1 MKNVCIVGCGAISGT
16 HADALSKIEEAHIVS
31 VCDIVPERADR
42 LAAKCG
48 AKAYYS
54 LEAALADSQNEYYH
68 ICTPHY
74 LHCKMISSVL
84 DAGKCAVTEKPA
96 VMTKEEL
103 SVMASWDRTRVFY
116 IFQNRH
122 NNAIKALLSDIDG
135 TVTGKLLGIKANHTW
150 NRGAA
155 YYNSGAWRGKW
166 ATEGGGVLINQSI
179 HTLDLALLVGG
190 DVKTVSAVMQNNSLK
205 GVIEVEDT
213 ASVFCRFSSGATLN
227 FFATNANAVDSAPFI
242 EYYFENATYR
252 YDNYSL
258 YKNGVFLA
266 ADSPDAPGKACWG
279 AGHEA
284 EFAEIY
290 GYGRGADPGM
300 VTGTLKTVFAAYE
313 SAKAGGKEILL

>member
-1 MKNVCIVGCGAISGT
+1 MKNICIVGCGAISGT
-16 HADALSKIEEAHIVS
+16 HAEALGKIGSAKIRS
-31 VCDIVPERADR
+31 VCDIVPERANR
-42 LAAKCG
+42 MAAKYD

-54 LEAALADSQNEYYH
+54 FEDALSDPENEYYH

-74 LHCKMISSVL
+74 LHCEMISQVL
-84 DAGKCAVTEKPA
+84 AAGKCAVTEKPA
-96 VMTKEEL
+96 VMTEEEL
-103 SVMASWDRTRVFY
+103 SVMNGWDRTRVFY

-122 NNAIKALLSDIDG
+122 NASVKALLSDIDG
-135 TVTGKLLGIKANHTW
+135 STPGKLLGIKANHTW
-150 NRGAA
+150 KRDKA
-155 YYNSGAWRGKW
+155 YYGSGAWRGKW

-190 DVKTVSAVMQNNSLK
+190 DVKMVSAVMQNNSLK

-213 ASVFCRFSSGATLN
+213 AALYCRFASGATLN
-227 FFATNANAVDSAPFI
+227 FFATNANAADSAPFI

-284 EFAEIY
+284 EFSEIY

-300 VTGTLKTVFAAYE
+300 VNNTLKTVFAAYK
-313 SAKAGGKEILL
+313 SAKAGGKEITL